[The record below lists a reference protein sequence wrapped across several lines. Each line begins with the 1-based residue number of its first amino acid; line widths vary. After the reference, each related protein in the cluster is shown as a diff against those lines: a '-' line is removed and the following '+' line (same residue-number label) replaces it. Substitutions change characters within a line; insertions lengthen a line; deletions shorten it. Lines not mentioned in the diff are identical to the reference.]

1 MSTLTKETIESN
13 AKTVRAC
20 VLALL
25 LASAGAVSMT
35 ALSGC
40 NTTKGFGEDLEAA
53 GDAISDEAE
62 DAK

>member
-1 MSTLTKETIESN
+1 MSTLMTETTDSN
-13 AKTVRAC
+13 AKKVRAC

-25 LASAGAVSMT
+25 LASAGAVSVMSL
-35 ALSGC
+35 AGC

-62 DAK
+62 DAN